1 MLNNNLNTNKI
12 NEEISK
18 LESLL
23 ERIDDEDKRSI
34 LMGNMELIK
43 GEVVKSNPNKNLL
56 KTSFNS
62 LKFIIGSIA
71 ILPDFIEGVNNL
83 GALLGILK

>member
-1 MLNNNLNTNKI
+1 MEFKNLI
-12 NEEISK
+12 EFAGY
-18 LESLL
+18 SLY
-23 ERIDDEDKRSI
+23 
-34 LMGNMELIK
+34 
-43 GEVVKSNPNKNLL
+43 EVVKANPNKNLL

-71 ILPDFIEGVNNL
+71 TLQDFIEGINKL